1 MAVAA
6 GDAAEPRPETP
17 VGSDPP
23 TPYLFSGREERLKG
37 LKENLTDIDTGS
49 YAVPDPAP
57 GVRWNGSDA
66 SLQRLDGD
74 DAAPPP
80 PDAPEE
86 EEPLPECP
94 GTPYGMFGRRVDL
107 KGAAAEA
114 FQKPRD
120 HAGPDTWTPRRTSI
134 LDDDGEGEVV
144 EMRLANRLE
153 TRAFHDGVD
162 RFKTDA
168 PAQRLTVG
176 PALRRVD
183 HPLKGPLK
191 AALLAC
197 GGGRLEGTFAP
208 RERPQPDERAIAA
221 MASKASAPVTLHVYA
236 VGHAS
241 NLPHLEPSAQALL
254 GEAGLLHAGLEVL
267 GDEWSF
273 GPRAGRRTGVYAG
286 RPRRAPG
293 HTYRQSVYLGDCKR
307 SEAEARAAVRAL
319 EPDWPGAGFDLL
331 ARNGA
336 AFCGALADEL
346 GVGPLPPWVGRFARA
361 AALLDADA
369 AAAVASLH
377 GADEAAASRLQ
388 AAARGFRARR
398 PPRPE
403 AARSPSLNGSGLS
416 FTPRLP
422 EAGEPDSPGIFGKD
436 APTISPN
443 GPPPRRLTSK
453 KGSMLFQKLAADS
466 DSDSEPVSPSALPTP
481 PSPQAWLPDPVP
493 KAAAAA

>member
-66 SLQRLDGD
+66 SPQRLDGD
-74 DAAPPP
+74 GAAAPP

-134 LDDDGEGEVV
+134 LDDEGEGEVV

-168 PAQRLTVG
+168 PAQTLTVG

-183 HPLKGPLK
+183 HPLRGPLK

-208 RERPQPDERAIAA
+208 RERPQPDEQAIAA

-241 NLPHLEPSAQALL
+241 NLAHLEPSAQALL

-307 SEAEARAAVRAL
+307 SEAEARAA
-319 EPDWPGAGFDLL
+319 
-331 ARNGA
+331 
-336 AFCGALADEL
+336 ADEL

-377 GADEAAASRLQ
+377 GADEAAASRSRPP
-388 AAARGFRARR
+388 RGLRARL

-422 EAGEPDSPGIFGKD
+422 EAGEPDSPDVFGKD
-436 APTISPN
+436 APKISPS
-443 GPPPRRLTSK
+443 GPPRRVTSK

-466 DSDSEPVSPSALPTP
+466 DSDSEPVSPSAMPTP